1 MADRELRE
9 DHGVTYSVLP
19 HARDANEVRQFHQHN
34 RESWNEAAEG
44 YAAKIDD
51 TIAFLR
57 AGGSNLHPL
66 ERANL
71 GSLGEWCE
79 SAIHL
84 QCASGRDTL
93 SLLNEGV
100 SRVVGVDISDTQIEN
115 ARRTSEALG
124 ANASWYRCDVLD
136 TPSALDGSADLV
148 YTGRGALCWI
158 HDLRAWSRT
167 VFRLLKPGGKFHVLD
182 DHPVTLLFQGDSEE
196 LAPTGLSYFEHTE
209 SNRGWPSSFL
219 ELGRPA
225 AEHVLKYERLW
236 TLADVQQALA
246 GAGLVLERLGEHPET
261 YWDRMPNLQPSLR
274 GRIPMTFT
282 MLARRPTAPS

>member
-19 HARDANEVRQFHQHN
+19 HARDSNEVRQFHQHN

-93 SLLNEGV
+93 SLWNEGV
-100 SRVVGVDISDTQIEN
+100 SRVAGIDISDAQIAN
-115 ARRTSEALG
+115 ARSTRRARYPPRKLG
-124 ANASWYRCDVLD
+124 GLLGGWHDQPRYHHH
-136 TPSALDGSADLV
+136 
-148 YTGRGALCWI
+148 GA
-158 HDLRAWSRT
+158 
-167 VFRLLKPGGKFHVLD
+167 
-182 DHPVTLLFQGDSEE
+182 
-196 LAPTGLSYFEHTE
+196 
-209 SNRGWPSSFL
+209 
-219 ELGRPA
+219 
-225 AEHVLKYERLW
+225 
-236 TLADVQQALA
+236 
-246 GAGLVLERLGEHPET
+246 
-261 YWDRMPNLQPSLR
+261 
-274 GRIPMTFT
+274 
-282 MLARRPTAPS
+282 